1 MTSATSA
8 IPSDIGDV
16 DARWLTEALG
26 ARVDD
31 VRSEQ
36 IAQDTGFS
44 ALLYRLHLTGADDL
58 PPGGGGRRRH
68 RCLEGLR
75 VSGPTR
81 TAREVVEQYNLV
93 VWNQRDFALA
103 EDLMGEH
110 VIRHDVGE
118 ATVLTHEQAV
128 ARIVDH
134 WAMFETIRFDLNLVV
149 AGDDGEHVAIVYQ
162 SPMKLK
168 DGTETTIGS
177 MEILRV
183 VDGRIT
189 EVWNCGYKQGVWS

>member
-1 MTSATSA
+1 M
-8 IPSDIGDV
+8 
-16 DARWLTEALG
+16 
-26 ARVDD
+26 
-31 VRSEQ
+31 
-36 IAQDTGFS
+36 
-44 ALLYRLHLTGADDL
+44 
-58 PPGGGGRRRH
+58 
-68 RCLEGLR
+68 
-75 VSGPTR
+75 SGPTR

-118 ATVLTHEQAV
+118 STVLTHEQAV

-177 MEILRV
+177 MEIFRV